1 MKKFLLFLFAALGA
15 LSMSAQTN
23 LLENASFENWTDGKP
38 DHWTTASSAGNATL
52 TQSDDA
58 HTGSSAVH
66 LLMTS
71 SKNKRLG
78 YQETILK
85 AGTYTFTFWA
95 YRVPCASRASAA
107 SPRAASSLWSCAR
120 GRNT

>member
-23 LLENASFENWTDGKP
+23 LLENASFENWTNGKP

-58 HTGSSAVH
+58 HTGSSAIQ
-66 LLMTS
+66 LTLA

-85 AGTYTFTFWA
+85 AGTYTFTFWVNVA
-95 YRVPCASRASAA
+95 
-107 SPRAASSLWSCAR
+107 
-120 GRNT
+120 

>member
-38 DHWTTASSAGNATL
+38 DHWTTASSAGNVTY

-58 HTGSSAVH
+58 HTGKSAIQ
-66 LLMTS
+66 LTLA

-95 YRVPCASRASAA
+95 KSADGNVTATRA
-107 SPRAASSLWSCAR
+107 
-120 GRNT
+120 GYVDVDDKTT